1 MERSVPVRRAMPV
14 SKKSEVKKPEE
25 KKVELTQEQ
34 LDMQKYLGFIPEA
47 NAIKSTEEKKE

>member
-1 MERSVPVRRAMPV
+1 MPV

-47 NAIKSTEEKKE
+47 NAIKTTEEKKE